1 MKGAEI
7 SEIKNKIKIDT
18 EVKGKI
24 LRALEK
30 SKTIPELA
38 KEIGLSPEKTL
49 WYVISLKIA
58 KRVVETGVKGDY
70 VLYRRKGR

>member
-1 MKGAEI
+1 MKETKINEI
-7 SEIKNKIKIDT
+7 RNRIKIDT

-30 SKTIPELA
+30 PKTIPELA
-38 KEIGLSPEKTL
+38 KEIGLPTEKTL

-58 KRVVETGVKGDY
+58 KRIVEAGVEGNY
-70 VLYRRKGR
+70 VLYRRKR

>member
-1 MKGAEI
+1 MKKIER
-7 SEIKNKIKIDT
+7 SEIKTKMKIDA

-30 SKTIPELA
+30 PKTIPEVA
-38 KEIGLSPEKTL
+38 REIGLPPEKTL

-58 KRVVETGVKGDY
+58 KRIIETGVKEDY
-70 VLYRRKGR
+70 ILYHRRR